1 MKNKVIWFVI
11 GFITASLLTM
21 KLLGQVKGYEEHQK
35 VLESLVCQIPKEQL
49 QTILSNVELPSDVKY
64 ILGNNANKAQQE
76 YRDNIYNECYAI

>member
-1 MKNKVIWFVI
+1 MKGKILWFVI
-11 GFITASLLTM
+11 GVITTSLFTV

-49 QTILSNVELPSDVKY
+49 QTMLSNVELPSDVKY
-64 ILGNNANKAQQE
+64 ILGDNANKAHQE